1 MSRGNITG
9 NTLNILRTSTSLHFM
24 LAIAVSFILSVSLA
38 TAASMTG
45 LMPDARVDPQKSA
58 FRKPLTDHPRSAA
71 RDQSATPAQASAAS
85 PRAGQ

>member
-1 MSRGNITG
+1 M
-9 NTLNILRTSTSLHFM
+9 NTLRTSTSLHFM

-45 LMPDARVDPQKSA
+45 LMPDARVDPQKPA
-58 FRKPLTDHPRSAA
+58 FWTPLTNNLRNAAVVNAASAA
-71 RDQSATPAQASAAS
+71 RNQSSTPVQASAAQ